1 MKLVFIHGWSVTSTS
16 TYGELPE
23 VLQSRAASNGL
34 EIEIENIYLGEYIS
48 FHDEVMLE
56 DIARAFDKARRD
68 KLGDGRFACITHST
82 GGPVVRLWIELF
94 FKNNL
99 TACPLSHL
107 VMLAPANH
115 GSSLAILG
123 KGRLSRIRAWME
135 GVEPGVGVLNWLQ
148 LGSNSQWSLNS
159 SWIDYKYDNGVFFP
173 FVLCGETIDEHFYD
187 FINPYLVE
195 KGSDGVIRLA
205 GANLNYKLIRLV
217 QNCQAEPL
225 DASMDGSIIKA
236 FPLELNGSIQ
246 TSPECA
252 FEVIADASHSGET
265 IGIMA
270 SVKKNSQEKPVVS
283 SIIEALK
290 VASRDSYAQVKQNMQ
305 YRSKETQKSDRYI
318 MFVFSVRDNYG
329 NIISDFDML
338 LLAGN
343 EYKPGQLPKGFFVD
357 KQKNN
362 MSGKLVYYINFDK
375 IQDVK
380 DGKIGIRIMARPDEG
395 FSHYAPAEF
404 RLDGLALEELAKPN
418 QTVMLDIEL
427 TRRIAENTFVLEKLD
442 EQQNKNF
449 KDRKPVSQMIDGKEK

>member
-1 MKLVFIHGWSVTSTS
+1 MLFRSWSVTSTS

-123 KGRLSRIRAWME
+123 KGRLSRIKAWME

-159 SWIDYKYDNGVFFP
+159 SWIDYKYDNDVFFP

-225 DASMDGSIIKA
+225 DASMDGTTIKA
-236 FPLELNGSIQ
+236 FPLELNGDIQ

-252 FEVIADASHSGET
+252 FEVIADASHSGEM

-270 SVKKNSQEKPVVS
+270 SVKKNSQDKPVVG

-290 VASRDSYAQVKQNMQ
+290 VTSRDDYAQAKQNMQ
-305 YRSKETQKSDRYI
+305 QRSGETQKTQESDRYI
-318 MFVFSVRDNYG
+318 MFIFSVRDNYG
-329 NIISDFDML
+329 NVISDFDML
-338 LLAGN
+338 LLAGKQ
-343 EYKPGQLPKGFFVD
+343 YKPGQLPKGFFVD

-375 IQDVK
+375 IKKVK

-404 RLDGLALEELAKPN
+404 RLDGLALEALVRPN
-418 QTVMLDIEL
+418 QTVMVDIEL
-427 TRRIAENTFVLEKLD
+427 TRRIAENTFVLNRFETKEND
-442 EQQNKNF
+442 F
-449 KDRKPVSQMIDGKEK
+449 KDLKASNECI

>member
-1 MKLVFIHGWSVTSTS
+1 
-16 TYGELPE
+16 
-23 VLQSRAASNGL
+23 
-34 EIEIENIYLGEYIS
+34 
-48 FHDEVMLE
+48 
-56 DIARAFDKARRD
+56 
-68 KLGDGRFACITHST
+68 
-82 GGPVVRLWIELF
+82 
-94 FKNNL
+94 
-99 TACPLSHL
+99 
-107 VMLAPANH
+107 
-115 GSSLAILG
+115 
-123 KGRLSRIRAWME
+123 ME

-159 SWIDYKYDNGVFFP
+159 SWIDYKYDNDVFFP

-225 DASMDGSIIKA
+225 DASMDGTTIKA
-236 FPLELNGSIQ
+236 FPLELNGDIQ

-270 SVKKNSQEKPVVS
+270 SVKKNSQDKPVVG

-290 VASRDSYAQVKQNMQ
+290 VTSRDDYAQAKQNMQ
-305 YRSKETQKSDRYI
+305 QRSGETQKTQESDRYI
-318 MFVFSVRDNYG
+318 MFIFSVRDNYG
-329 NIISDFDML
+329 NVISDFDML
-338 LLAGN
+338 LLAGKQ
-343 EYKPGQLPKGFFVD
+343 YKPGQLPKGFFVD

-375 IQDVK
+375 IKKVK

-404 RLDGLALEELAKPN
+404 RLDGLALEALVRPN
-418 QTVMLDIEL
+418 QTVMVDIEL
-427 TRRIAENTFVLEKLD
+427 TRRIAENTFVLNRFETKEND
-442 EQQNKNF
+442 F
-449 KDRKPVSQMIDGKEK
+449 KDLKASNECI